1 MSVFLVNGDLLTDK
15 KAIRAMWADHFEALG
30 TPSEIATFDK
40 GFFTKVIDS
49 VREVFVND
57 PNGILCEPLEYEEVA
72 RVCSTL
78 KLGVSGVEIDYEHI
92 RYAGPPLWKLLFQLY
107 QNYFDNFSV
116 CDSLLTGVILPLFK
130 GKGAK
135 ANNKDNYRGITLFPT
150 LCKIFEIVLLK
161 RLENF
166 AEQMGLFSNMQFG
179 FKEGVGCTE
188 ASFTIL
194 ESINHMLERGNKVF
208 SCFLDVRKAFDTVW
222 IDGLLFKLF
231 SEFGIRR
238 RMWLVIRGLYTGI
251 KAQVLYSGSLSRK
264 FDVLQGTGQ
273 GRIRAPFM
281 YKVYIN
287 ELLNELTQHS
297 CALSLNSISLTS
309 PSFADDITLLTI
321 YRTFL
326 SAFMNMCYEYI
337 ALNGAMNS
345 II

>member
-1 MSVFLVNGDLLTDK
+1 MSAFLVNGDLLTDK
-15 KAIRAMWADHFEALG
+15 KVIRAMWADHFEALG

-40 GFFTKVIDS
+40 GFFTKVTDS
-49 VREVFVND
+49 VREVLSTFVND

-72 RVCSTL
+72 WVCSTL

-92 RYAGPPLWKLLFQLY
+92 RYAEPPLWKLLFQLY

-150 LCKIFEIVLLK
+150 LCKIFEMVLLK
-161 RLENF
+161 RLEKF

-194 ESINHMLERGNKVF
+194 ESINHMLEHGNKVF
-208 SCFLDVRKAFDTVW
+208 GCFLDVRKAFDTVW

-231 SEFGIRR
+231 SEFGIRG
-238 RMWLVIRGLYTGI
+238 RMWLAIRGLYTGI

-264 FDVLQGTGQ
+264 LTFYRVM
-273 GRIRAPFM
+273 GRVEF
-281 YKVYIN
+281 
-287 ELLNELTQHS
+287 LLHS
-297 CALSLNSISLTS
+297 CTKS
-309 PSFADDITLLTI
+309 TL
-321 YRTFL
+321 
-326 SAFMNMCYEYI
+326 MNY
-337 ALNGAMNS
+337 
-345 II
+345 